1 METLVT
7 TKVSIVLPPFM
18 TMNDKDTRVRIGG
31 KAHDLIMK
39 YGIRSVSMDDI
50 ANALGI
56 SKKTIYQYYA
66 DKDELIDAIV
76 ESILTENQHKCDQYR
91 TNSRDAV
98 DEVMRAKQLLRDM
111 FTDMNPSVLFDLQK
125 YHHKAFTRFLRHKN
139 DFLFTMVK
147 KNIERGISEELYRP
161 DLNVDIITRFRV
173 ESMMMPF
180 NPDFFSKHKHSL
192 LEVEE
197 QLLDHFLFG
206 IATLK
211 GHKLILKYKQES
223 EKNATK
229 YDTSAKA
236 K

>member
-1 METLVT
+1 MT
-7 TKVSIVLPPFM
+7 T
-18 TMNDKDTRVRIGG
+18 NDKDTRVRIGS

-66 DKDELIDAIV
+66 DKDELIDGIV
-76 ESILTENQHKCDQYR
+76 ETILTDNQHRCVQYR

-98 DEVMRAKQLLRDM
+98 DEVMRAKELLRDM

-139 DFLFTMVK
+139 DFLFSMIK
-147 KNIERGISEELYRP
+147 NNIERGISEELYRP
-161 DLNVDIITRFRV
+161 DLNIDVITRFRV

-180 NPDFFSKHKHSL
+180 NPGIFFT
-192 LEVEE
+192 
-197 QLLDHFLFG
+197 FLFVF
-206 IATLK
+206 
-211 GHKLILKYKQES
+211 
-223 EKNATK
+223 
-229 YDTSAKA
+229 
-236 K
+236 